1 MKWTLDKAKPLC
13 PQICEQVCLQIALG
27 EFKPGEKMFS
37 VREAALNAGVN
48 PNTVQKAFEKLEQDG
63 ILYSVRG
70 SGWFVCEDIKNAKD
84 TLENLIAEKTEA
96 YFTDLNTLGMDNNA
110 VKIYVKEWDNE

>member
-13 PQICEQVCLQIALG
+13 PQICEQVCLSIALG

-37 VREAALNAGVN
+37 VRETALNAGVN
-48 PNTVQKAFEKLEQDG
+48 PNTVQKAFEQLEIDG

-70 SGWFVCEDIKNAKD
+70 SGWFVCEDISKAKE
-84 TLENLIAEKTEA
+84 TLDNLVAEKTEA
-96 YFTDLNTLGMDNNA
+96 FFSALNALSMDNEA
-110 VKIYVKEWDNE
+110 IKKYVKEWDNE

>member
-27 EFKPGEKMFS
+27 DFKPGEKMFS
-37 VREAALNAGVN
+37 VRETALNAGVN

-70 SGWFVCEDIKNAKD
+70 SGWFVCEDITNAKN
-84 TLENLIAEKTEA
+84 TLNNLVYDKTED
-96 YFTDLNTLGMDNNA
+96 YFTALNALGMNNDEI
-110 VKIYVKEWDNE
+110 KNYVKEWDNE

>member
-13 PQICEQVCLQIALG
+13 PQICEQVCLMIALG

-37 VREAALNAGVN
+37 VRETALNAGVN
-48 PNTVQKAFEKLEQDG
+48 PNTVQKAFEQLEIDG

-70 SGWFVCEDIKNAKD
+70 SGWFVCEDISKARE
-84 TLENLIAEKTEA
+84 TLETLVAEKTRD
-96 YFTDLNTLGMDNNA
+96 YFLALNALSMDNETIKN
-110 VKIYVKEWDNE
+110 YVKEWDNE

>member
-1 MKWTLDKAKPLC
+1 MKWTLDKASPLC
-13 PQICEQVCLQIALG
+13 PQICEQVCVKIALG

-37 VREAALNAGVN
+37 VRETAVLAGVN

-70 SGWFVCEDIKNAKD
+70 SGWFVCEDITKATE
-84 TLENLIAEKTEA
+84 TLQNLIAQKTDA
-96 YFTDLNTLGMDNNA
+96 YFSSLKALGMDTDTIKN
-110 VKIYVKEWDNE
+110 YVKEWDYE